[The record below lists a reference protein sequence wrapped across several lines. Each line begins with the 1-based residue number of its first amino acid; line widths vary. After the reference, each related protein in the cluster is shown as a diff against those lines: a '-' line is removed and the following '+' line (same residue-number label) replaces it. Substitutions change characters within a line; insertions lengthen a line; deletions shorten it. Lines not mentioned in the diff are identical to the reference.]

1 MRSDLF
7 GRGRRRTAALAA
19 GMAVALGILA
29 VPPMVAQAAAPR
41 SAPGASVATA
51 PCSGY
56 LPTGSVVGIATTPD
70 DGGYWIVNNTGNVV
84 ACGDAPSFGSLGVAP
99 THPIVG
105 IAATPDGA
113 GYYLVASD
121 GGIFTF
127 GDALFR
133 GSTGSLRLNRPV
145 VGMGVDPATG
155 GYWLVA
161 SDGGIFSFGA
171 PFRGSTGSLRLN
183 QPVVGMSVDPAT
195 GGYWLVASDGGIFSF
210 GAPFRGSTGSLRLN
224 QPVVGMSVDA
234 ATGGYR
240 LVASDGG
247 IFTFSAS
254 FLGSTGS
261 LRLSRPVVGMES
273 AASGSGY
280 RLVASDGGVFT
291 FGSSRF
297 FGSTVSP
304 FPIGI
309 CTATMSNPN
318 PPGGSTETVT
328 IRSTVPNAP
337 IIVTTNS
344 KIKSKTYGGLTNA
357 SGGATVAF
365 DIEHPKADYPVGV
378 VVNLGNGSAICFTSF
393 TPR

>member
-183 QPVVGMSVDPAT
+183 QPVVGMSVD
-195 GGYWLVASDGGIFSF
+195 
-210 GAPFRGSTGSLRLN
+210 
-224 QPVVGMSVDA
+224 A

-297 FGSTVSP
+297 FGSAVSP

-309 CTATMSNPN
+309 CTATMANPN